1 MKNLFTI
8 LLSAVAGAITA
19 LLFQRASSIAEA
31 ARKSRSLEEITPLYK
46 EMVEKYTGD
55 DQLYTDHQKA
65 WIQFVRAA
73 VQPNMTELE
82 AQEVAQAVLSFHP
95 PAYNFNP
102 PMPASWEKEERQ
114 S

>member
-8 LLSAVAGAITA
+8 ILSAIAGAITA

-46 EMVEKYTGD
+46 VMTTKFLGD

-65 WIQFVRAA
+65 WIQFVRES
-73 VQPNMTELE
+73 VQPNLTELE
-82 AQEVAQAVLSFHP
+82 AKQVAQAILETHP
-95 PAYNFNP
+95 PAYNYHEPLFP
-102 PMPASWEKEERQ
+102 SWEKDEDNA
-114 S
+114 